1 MSGRRDVVLGLAA
14 IAAAPIAVAAQADA
28 APIGEGDALAALLP
42 WIAAVAEGDR
52 AAVERLLAPEF
63 QILRS
68 DGIGYDKAGYLAAL
82 PEHLL
87 VPEVH
92 DVLASGDSGSLVI
105 RYTVTVDEVVRGQS
119 MRGTAPRLSA
129 LRRAGETWLMVAHAN
144 FAPIG

>member
-1 MSGRRDVVLGLAA
+1 M
-14 IAAAPIAVAAQADA
+14 
-28 APIGEGDALAALLP
+28 
-42 WIAAVAEGDR
+42 AEGDR

-87 VPEVH
+87 APEVH
-92 DVLASGDSGSLVI
+92 DVQASGDSGSLVI
-105 RYTVTVDEVVRGQS
+105 RYTVTVDEIVRGQS

-144 FAPIG
+144 FAPHRLTVAPATPPAAAPPASTRCPAAAARPGS

>member
-14 IAAAPIAVAAQADA
+14 IAAAPIAIAAQADA

-87 VPEVH
+87 VPELH
-92 DVLASGDSGSLVI
+92 DLHASGDSGSLVI
-105 RYTVTVDEVVRGQS
+105 RYTVTVDEIVRGQS
-119 MRGTAPRLSA
+119 MRGRHPAYRPCAAPARP
-129 LRRAGETWLMVAHAN
+129 G
-144 FAPIG
+144 